1 MLTVVAQS
9 TLLLASVRVLTV
21 GAQSTLLFAS
31 VRVLMVGAQ
40 STPLLPGVSVHPSI
54 VQDYLRRRSK
64 SMSAHTVVL
73 RAHSLL

>member
-1 MLTVVAQS
+1 M
-9 TLLLASVRVLTV
+9 LTV
-21 GAQSTLLFAS
+21 GAQSTLLLAS

-40 STPLLPGVSVHPSI
+40 STPLLPSVSVHPSI

-73 RAHSLL
+73 ITGAYCGAYTLVLTAVLRAHSF